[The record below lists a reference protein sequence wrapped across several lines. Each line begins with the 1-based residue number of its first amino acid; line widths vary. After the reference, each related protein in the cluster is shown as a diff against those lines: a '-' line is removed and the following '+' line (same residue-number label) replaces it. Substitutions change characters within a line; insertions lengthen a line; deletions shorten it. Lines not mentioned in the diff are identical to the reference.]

1 MKRILL
7 LLAFALPFISTAQ
20 DYNLS
25 GKWREVARTDLS
37 GNAMDMG
44 DTIKIDFLT
53 GQEYTWLKK
62 GGFIYRG
69 TYKIED
75 GALDMGSR
83 YFSIVDLSRNRLII
97 KDEGATYEFMP
108 YTEPPQARLAR
119 EATPVP
125 VSDIRQLAGRWKVFK
140 GTSSKTMKEID
151 YTTKVKSVMIFDA
164 PDTDGYIGYV
174 SAGKDPEGRPSWK
187 ITRYENGILY
197 TNGKTVR
204 LFEVLRADTKELILK
219 EGPITYFLKQFTE

>member
-7 LLAFALPFISTAQ
+7 VLAFALPFLSVAQ
-20 DYNLS
+20 DSDLS
-25 GKWREVARTDLS
+25 GKWREVARIDLA
-37 GNAMDMG
+37 GNVMDMR

-69 TYKIED
+69 TYKIEN

-83 YFSIVDLSRNRLII
+83 YFSIVDMSPNRLVI

-108 YTEPPQARLAR
+108 YTEPPRARLPR
-119 EATPVP
+119 EAASAP

-140 GTSSKTMKEID
+140 GTSSRTMKEID

-164 PDTDGYIGYV
+164 PDTDGNIGHV

-187 ITRYENGILY
+187 INRYENGILY
-197 TNGKTVR
+197 TNGKSIR
-204 LFEVLRADTKELILK
+204 LFEVIKADTKELILK
-219 EGPITYFLKQFTE
+219 EGPMTYFLKQFTE